1 MAFTKNITESL
12 NVLLKGLLRPGDH
25 VLVSAMEHNAV
36 MRPLTQLT
44 RRGVTFDRIPCRPDG
59 TLMTERLPGLLR
71 ENTRAVVMLHASNV
85 CGTLLPAAE
94 VGAFCRENGLLFLLD
109 TAQTAGAF
117 PIDMEAMGADALA
130 FTGHKGLMGP
140 QGTGGF
146 LLRPELA
153 AELEPLLSGGTG
165 SASHSEEVPSFLPDR
180 FEAGTLNLPGIMGL
194 HAALT
199 WLEETGID
207 AIRAHEQALTGR
219 FLRGAASIP
228 NLRLVGLAGAENR
241 AAVVPVVPENTDPAF
256 VADALGREFGI
267 QVRVGLHCAPNAH
280 RTLGTFPTGA
290 IRFSFGPY
298 NTPGQVDLALEAA
311 RTMGFNEIQF
321 DYVRFPDG
329 TWDYDEAGTIDYRNI
344 NDESKAQAV
353 QRFLQYAADRLHEA
367 GVYVSA
373 DVFGECAEKY
383 VTAYGQYWAAISGVV
398 DAISAMPYPD
408 HYSASGSWLPWE
420 HPYETMKTFG
430 EKAAARQ
437 QETPS
442 PAAVRTWIQC
452 YNAIREPYNTYGPDE
467 IAAQIRALTETGN
480 TGGYMTWNAA
490 SSLDKYRYVSGAFE

>member
-1 MAFTKNITESL
+1 MKE
-12 NVLLKGLLRPGDH
+12 LLRLTEVRQLTEDVENGVSP
-25 VLVSAMEHNAV
+25 VLITGVSPVHRAQVEAALHLKTR
-36 MRPLTQLT
+36 RPLVVLCPDEREARRQAGDLRVLTGQEPLVLPARELQWRPMEASRQWENQRLAALYRLGSSPVVVTTPEALVQRCIPPRVLERTVLTLAVGQRWDLGDLARRLAGAGYTRCDQVEGPGQFALRGGILDVFSPGMEQPVRCEFFDDEIDSLGIFDTATQ
-44 RRGVTFDRIPCRPDG
+44 RRVENR
-59 TLMTERLPGLLR
+59 R
-71 ENTRAVVMLHASNV
+71 EAL
-85 CGTLLPAAE
+85 LLPAAE

-153 AELEPLLSGGTG
+153 AQLEPLLSGGTG

-207 AIRAHEQALTGR
+207 AIRAHEQALTDR

-298 NTPGQVDLALEAA
+298 NTPGQVDRALEALDA
-311 RTMGFNEIQF
+311 LCRRT
-321 DYVRFPDG
+321 V
-329 TWDYDEAGTIDYRNI
+329 
-344 NDESKAQAV
+344 
-353 QRFLQYAADRLHEA
+353 
-367 GVYVSA
+367 
-373 DVFGECAEKY
+373 
-383 VTAYGQYWAAISGVV
+383 
-398 DAISAMPYPD
+398 
-408 HYSASGSWLPWE
+408 WL
-420 HPYETMKTFG
+420 
-430 EKAAARQ
+430 
-437 QETPS
+437 
-442 PAAVRTWIQC
+442 
-452 YNAIREPYNTYGPDE
+452 
-467 IAAQIRALTETGN
+467 
-480 TGGYMTWNAA
+480 
-490 SSLDKYRYVSGAFE
+490 

>member
-1 MAFTKNITESL
+1 MEPIYLDNASTSFPKPPQVAQAMFDYVTGCGCNIGRGGYEGAYQAEETVLRTRQQLCRLFHGPDSRCVAFTKNITESL

-165 SASHSEEVPSFLPDR
+165 SVSHLEEVPAFMPDR

-199 WLEETGID
+199 WLEQESIDGI
-207 AIRAHEQALTGR
+207 RCHELALTAR
-219 FLRGAASIP
+219 FLEGLRDIP
-228 NLRLVGLAGAENR
+228 RLRVVGRDGTEER
-241 AAVVPVVPENTDPAF
+241 AAVVSAACEGIDPAF
-256 VADALGREFGI
+256 LADALGREYG
-267 QVRVGLHCAPNAH
+267 VLTRVGLHCAPNAH
-280 RTLGTFPTGA
+280 KTLGTYPAGTV
-290 IRFSFGPY
+290 RFSFGPW
-298 NTPGQVDLALEAA
+298 NTEA
-311 RTMGFNEIQF
+311 
-321 DYVRFPDG
+321 
-329 TWDYDEAGTIDYRNI
+329 
-344 NDESKAQAV
+344 
-353 QRFLQYAADRLHEA
+353 H
-367 GVYVSA
+367 
-373 DVFGECAEKY
+373 
-383 VTAYGQYWAAISGVV
+383 V
-398 DAISAMPYPD
+398 DAAL
-408 HYSASGSWLPWE
+408 AALRELSG
-420 HPYETMKTFG
+420 
-430 EKAAARQ
+430 RD
-437 QETPS
+437 
-442 PAAVRTWIQC
+442 V
-452 YNAIREPYNTYGPDE
+452 
-467 IAAQIRALTETGN
+467 
-480 TGGYMTWNAA
+480 WN
-490 SSLDKYRYVSGAFE
+490 

>member
-1 MAFTKNITESL
+1 
-12 NVLLKGLLRPGDH
+12 
-25 VLVSAMEHNAV
+25 
-36 MRPLTQLT
+36 
-44 RRGVTFDRIPCRPDG
+44 
-59 TLMTERLPGLLR
+59 
-71 ENTRAVVMLHASNV
+71 
-85 CGTLLPAAE
+85 
-94 VGAFCRENGLLFLLD
+94 
-109 TAQTAGAF
+109 
-117 PIDMEAMGADALA
+117 MEAMGADALA

-207 AIRAHEQALTGR
+207 AIRAHEQALTDR

-298 NTPGQVDLALEAA
+298 NTPGQVDRALEALDA
-311 RTMGFNEIQF
+311 LCRRT
-321 DYVRFPDG
+321 V
-329 TWDYDEAGTIDYRNI
+329 
-344 NDESKAQAV
+344 
-353 QRFLQYAADRLHEA
+353 
-367 GVYVSA
+367 
-373 DVFGECAEKY
+373 
-383 VTAYGQYWAAISGVV
+383 
-398 DAISAMPYPD
+398 
-408 HYSASGSWLPWE
+408 WL
-420 HPYETMKTFG
+420 
-430 EKAAARQ
+430 
-437 QETPS
+437 
-442 PAAVRTWIQC
+442 
-452 YNAIREPYNTYGPDE
+452 
-467 IAAQIRALTETGN
+467 
-480 TGGYMTWNAA
+480 
-490 SSLDKYRYVSGAFE
+490 

>member
-1 MAFTKNITESL
+1 MIYLDNAATTLKKPPCVAEAVVRAMATMGNSGRSAHQEALDASRVIYRTREQLARLLGCSAAERVVFTCNSTEALNIAI
-12 NVLLKGLLRPGDH
+12 NGLFAPGDH
-25 VLVSAMEHNAV
+25 VLSTDCEHNSV
-36 MRPLTQLT
+36 LRPLYRLEGVEVDFLPAD
-44 RRGVTFDRIPCRPDG
+44 RRGCIDYDDFRRLLRPNTRGIICTHGSNLTGNLLDIRAIG
-59 TLMTERLPGLLR
+59 RFAKEHGLLL
-71 ENTRAVVMLHASNV
+71 VVDAS
-85 CGTLLPAAE
+85 
-94 VGAFCRENGLLFLLD
+94 
-109 TAQTAGAF
+109 QTAGVF
-117 PIDMEAMGADALA
+117 DIDMEAMGADALA

-153 AELEPLLSGGTG
+153 AQLEPLLSGGTG

-207 AIRAHEQALTGR
+207 AIRAHEQALTDR

-298 NTPGQVDLALEAA
+298 NTPGQVDRALEALDA
-311 RTMGFNEIQF
+311 LCRRT
-321 DYVRFPDG
+321 V
-329 TWDYDEAGTIDYRNI
+329 
-344 NDESKAQAV
+344 
-353 QRFLQYAADRLHEA
+353 
-367 GVYVSA
+367 
-373 DVFGECAEKY
+373 
-383 VTAYGQYWAAISGVV
+383 
-398 DAISAMPYPD
+398 
-408 HYSASGSWLPWE
+408 WL
-420 HPYETMKTFG
+420 
-430 EKAAARQ
+430 
-437 QETPS
+437 
-442 PAAVRTWIQC
+442 
-452 YNAIREPYNTYGPDE
+452 
-467 IAAQIRALTETGN
+467 
-480 TGGYMTWNAA
+480 
-490 SSLDKYRYVSGAFE
+490 